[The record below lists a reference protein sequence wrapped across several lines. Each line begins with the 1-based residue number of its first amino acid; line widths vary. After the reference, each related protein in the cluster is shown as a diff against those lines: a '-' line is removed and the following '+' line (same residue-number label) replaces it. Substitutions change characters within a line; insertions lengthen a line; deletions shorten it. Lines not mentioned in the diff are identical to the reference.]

1 MQKYS
6 KYQETDLLWM
16 GEVPSHWRKD
26 KISRMVEFSAS
37 GGTPT
42 STNES
47 YYDGNIKWVQ
57 TGELN
62 DCEIFDTE
70 KKLTEEGFKASSTKL
85 FPAETLLVAM
95 YGATIGKL
103 GILKTEATT
112 NQACC
117 ALFFNTKKWNTKYFF
132 YYFLNIREKLIFSS
146 YGGGQP
152 NISQEVIKQERLF
165 VPPFTE
171 QTAIA
176 AYLDQATANIDKV
189 IATKQKQLEKLEQY
203 KQSKIHECVTK
214 GLNPDVTL
222 KPSGIDWI
230 GNVPSHWK
238 VERLKYVVSKIGSG
252 VTPKGGAAVYLTTG
266 IPLIRSQNVH
276 FDGLDFSDIACITEE
291 IHDDMSGSKVKRGD
305 VLLNITG
312 ASIGRCYYYDI
323 DDEANVN
330 QHVCILRPNDLIT
343 TNFLYYLMMSEV
355 GQSQIFSGFKGSG
368 REGLGNE
375 AIKVFK
381 IPLPKTKEQRE
392 ISDYLDFFCD
402 NIKNEKSII
411 EQQIEKLKQ
420 YRKCLIHECV
430 TGKRKVVND

>member
-47 YYDGNIKWVQ
+47 YYDGEIKWVQ

-62 DCEIFDTE
+62 DCEIFDSE
-70 KKLTEEGFKASSTKL
+70 KKLTQEGFKASSTKL

-165 VPPFTE
+165 VPPFAE

-176 AYLDQATANIDKV
+176 TYLDQATANIDQV
-189 IATKQKQLEKLEQY
+189 ISTKQKQLEKLEQY

-230 GNVPSHWK
+230 GDVPGHWK
-238 VERLKYVVSKIGSG
+238 TKRIK
-252 VTPKGGAAVYLTTG
+252 
-266 IPLIRSQNVH
+266 
-276 FDGLDFSDIACITEE
+276 DIANLQ
-291 IHDDMSGSKVKRGD
+291 SGD
-305 VLLNITG
+305 NITAEQITAVG
-312 ASIGRCYYYDI
+312 DYSVYGGNGLRGYYDHFTHNGFYALIGRQGALCGNINYASGKFWASEHAVVVTIFEGSDMFWLG
-323 DDEANVN
+323 EVLREMNLN
-330 QHVCILRPNDLIT
+330 QYSH
-343 TNFLYYLMMSEV
+343 
-355 GQSQIFSGFKGSG
+355 GSAQP
-368 REGLGNE
+368 GLAVEN
-375 AIKVFK
+375 IRKLK
-381 IPLPKTKEQRE
+381 IPYPPRNEQRE
-392 ISDYLDFFCD
+392 ISDYL
-402 NIKNEKSII
+402 KLLSETVSKEKTII

-420 YRKCLIHECV
+420 YRKSLIHECV
-430 TGKRKVVND
+430 TGKRKVTE

>member
-47 YYDGNIKWVQ
+47 YYDGEIKWVQ

-62 DCEIFDTE
+62 DCEIFDSE
-70 KKLTEEGFKASSTKL
+70 KKLTDEGFKASSTKL
-85 FPAETLLVAM
+85 FPAETLLIAM

-176 AYLDQATANIDKV
+176 AYLDQATANIDNV
-189 IATKQKQLEKLEQY
+189 IATKQKQLEKLEHY

-230 GNVPSHWK
+230 GDVPEHWK
-238 VERLKYVVSKIGSG
+238 IERLKDISTVVLGKMLCNEDKGNYHLRPYLKSKNIGWNELLLDKVEEMWFSDNELENLRVKKKDILMTEGGEVGKTSIWNDELYECYIQNSVHKITFNRKNNPRYYLYLLNYIGSLG
-252 VTPKGGAAVYLTTG
+252 VFTHLVSTVSIGHLTKEKLVIVKVVVPT
-266 IPLIRSQNVH
+266 LQEQN
-276 FDGLDFSDIACITEE
+276 DIA
-291 IHDDMSGSKVKRGD
+291 
-305 VLLNITG
+305 N
-312 ASIGRCYYYDI
+312 YI
-323 DDEANVN
+323 DDF
-330 QHVCILRPNDLIT
+330 C
-343 TNFLYYLMMSEV
+343 Y
-355 GQSQIFSGFKGSG
+355 
-368 REGLGNE
+368 
-375 AIKVFK
+375 K
-381 IPLPKTKEQRE
+381 ITKE
-392 ISDYLDFFCD
+392 
-402 NIKNEKSII
+402 KTII

-430 TGKRKVVND
+430 TGKRKVIAD